1 MNIFKP
7 NLFSSNEEE
16 DALWQK
22 ATIVFDTSALCSL
35 YDLTDHYRLTMVSIL
50 SSLKDR
56 VWIPCYVKEYL

>member
-16 DALWQK
+16 DALWQN

-35 YDLTDHYRLTMVSIL
+35 YDLTDHYRLTMVSIV
-50 SSLKDR
+50 SIR
-56 VWIPCYVKEYL
+56 

>member
-1 MNIFKP
+1 MDIYQPPHFTQ
-7 NLFSSNEEE
+7 EEE

-50 SSLKDR
+50 SSLKA
-56 VWIPCYVKEYL
+56 